1 MRIMNKNNT
10 NAVPLNTTTL
20 NTRLLNTTKLNTIG
34 FPVLSKRSGSSADIS
49 QAIMDSLVC
58 WYDIGKQQCTNE
70 SMAANPVLADLSGNG
85 HDIECFNFGWA
96 GMSGIGGYVTDFTSV
111 WSVYSNAQ
119 YTKNQTTINVT
130 HIVPNNDDFIIG
142 WLSEYIT
149 DSVTSGTEFSLPPV
163 RFKVTGIADLQLT
176 AQVRGDEQAYTQDI
190 SEGVEYYF
198 PGGNFTCDR
207 NTNVGFVIEYKS
219 GTQPTGQEIDLNLVV
234 EILPEYPNALV
245 SDGVDDYCNTD
256 GLPILTDYT
265 VIAKRKWLQTEND
278 NNDCFAAKGNIL
290 ASFLVERYGN
300 NGSQEAYSFGQY
312 NGVSFVQEDIIYQ
325 TKESYNGYPLKVGTA
340 TDVDNL
346 VILGRTSAPLGC
358 IQAALYS
365 FLLFD
370 RTLTTAEIEWVKKNM
385 IESGGGLA
393 TNWADSS
400 LWKNYLDGSRGIGVV
415 KSTKLIINTN
425 IIGAS
430 ALFETNGERTI
441 DSFTI
446 KVTGLQNDIIMYYK
460 YYNGSTDQL
469 LVTMIEDGVY
479 TLPQVSGRYIGFMF
493 NKKIENENIVI
504 QQLLSE

>member
-1 MRIMNKNNT
+1 MNKNNT
-10 NAVPLNTTTL
+10 NAVPLNTTTF

-49 QAIMDSLVC
+49 QAITDSLVC
-58 WYDIGKQQCTNE
+58 WYDPGKQQCTNE

-130 HIVPNNDDFIIG
+130 HIVPNNEDFIIG

-149 DSVTSGTEFSLPPV
+149 NSVTSGTEFSLPPV

-176 AQVRGDEQAYTQDI
+176 ANVRGDEQAYTQDI

-207 NTNVGFVIEYKS
+207 NTNVGFVIKYKS

-234 EILPEYPNALV
+234 AILPEYPNALV
-245 SDGVDDYCNTD
+245 SDGVDDYCYTD

-265 VIAKRKWLQTEND
+265 VIAKREYTNPSILYTRGN
-278 NNDCFAAKGNIL
+278 CFASKATTNADNEGAFVMELVDGFRPNSEFRNYNFGFQNITKQ
-290 ASFLVERYGN
+290 AFDSN
-300 NGSQEAYSFGQY
+300 NPY
-312 NGVSFVQEDIIYQ
+312 VYQ
-325 TKESYNGYPLKVGTA
+325 TVNSYNGEKIVKGTVQD
-340 TDVDNL
+340 TEDL
-346 VILGRTSAPLGC
+346 FIFSLRSTEIGRLGS
-358 IQAALYS
+358 IALYS

-385 IESGGGLA
+385 IESGGG
-393 TNWADSS
+393 
-400 LWKNYLDGSRGIGVV
+400 
-415 KSTKLIINTN
+415 
-425 IIGAS
+425 
-430 ALFETNGERTI
+430 
-441 DSFTI
+441 
-446 KVTGLQNDIIMYYK
+446 
-460 YYNGSTDQL
+460 
-469 LVTMIEDGVY
+469 
-479 TLPQVSGRYIGFMF
+479 
-493 NKKIENENIVI
+493 
-504 QQLLSE
+504 